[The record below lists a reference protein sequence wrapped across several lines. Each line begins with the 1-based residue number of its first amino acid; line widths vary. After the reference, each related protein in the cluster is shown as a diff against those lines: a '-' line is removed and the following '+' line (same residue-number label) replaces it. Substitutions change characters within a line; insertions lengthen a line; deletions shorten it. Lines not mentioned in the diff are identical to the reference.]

1 MGNSK
6 LKVGNSVSEENHN
19 KINIMKIFNKILLLF
34 AAILLINNATQAQ
47 GLKGG
52 KKKKIEQSPEK
63 KNEKEN
69 EKKDDREH
77 EKEDENEHEHKNG
90 KKLNLS
96 SNGEGCFDAN
106 TRILNIGLGFGGGN
120 YYSAYRGFGYSY
132 RVSPAFSL
140 TYEQAYPKKLG
151 PGYLGLG
158 GYFGFQTSSSTY
170 NYFYDNNNYK
180 GNYYYKN
187 SWKDFM
193 IAARGAYHLDILNSK
208 KAELYAGLLVGLRFQ
223 TYNYETNNPDPYAY
237 DYRLRN
243 SSVYPTYSIFVGG
256 RWYFAKNVGIF
267 AEVGYGIS
275 YLTGGVSFKF

>member
-1 MGNSK
+1 
-6 LKVGNSVSEENHN
+6 
-19 KINIMKIFNKILLLF
+19 MKNTTKILLLF
-34 AAILLINNATQAQ
+34 AAFILINNTTPAQ

-52 KKKKIEQSPEK
+52 KKKKTEQSPVK

-69 EKKDDREH
+69 EKKDEREH
-77 EKEDENEHEHKNG
+77 EKEDEHEYKNG
-90 KKLNLS
+90 GKLKLS

-106 TRILNIGLGFGGGN
+106 THILNIGIGFGGGN
-120 YYSAYRGFGYSY
+120 YYSAYSGFGYSY

-158 GYFGFQTSSSTY
+158 AYLGFQTSSSTY
-170 NYFYDNNNYK
+170 DYFYDNNGYK

-193 IAARGAYHLDILNSK
+193 IAARGAYHWDVLNSK
-208 KAELYAGLLVGLRFQ
+208 NAELYAGLLVGLRIQ
-223 TYNYETNNPDPYAY
+223 TYNYETNNPDPFGRN
-237 DYRLRN
+237 YRVN
-243 SSVYPTYSIFVGG
+243 NGSVYPTYSIFVGG
-256 RWYFAKNVGIF
+256 RWYFVKNVGLF

-275 YLTGGVSFKF
+275 YLTGGLSFKF